1 MNFRTKIW
9 MLPLSA
15 AAVFL
20 VGIAVSYGV
29 GTRTSAAL
37 ERLRTVDYPY
47 QDMVGRFDQ
56 GLDQFKM
63 LLQSAASEGDDAKL
77 ADVAAVARSMKATLA
92 DMQKIDGKAQAATG
106 LQAAFD
112 AYQEPAI
119 GATRAMLGKTE
130 VGDQVKRAP

>member
-37 ERLRTVDYPY
+37 DRLKTVDYPY
-47 QDMVGRFDQ
+47 QEMVGKFDQ
-56 GLDQFKM
+56 GLDQFKL
-63 LLQSAASEGDDAKL
+63 LLQSAAAEGDDAKL
-77 ADVAAVARSMKATLA
+77 ADVAAVAKAMKAALA
-92 DMQKIDGKAQAATG
+92 DMQKIDGKDKAASE
-106 LQAAFD
+106 LQASFD

-119 GATRAMLGKTE
+119 GATRAMAGQNRR
-130 VGDQVKRAP
+130 G